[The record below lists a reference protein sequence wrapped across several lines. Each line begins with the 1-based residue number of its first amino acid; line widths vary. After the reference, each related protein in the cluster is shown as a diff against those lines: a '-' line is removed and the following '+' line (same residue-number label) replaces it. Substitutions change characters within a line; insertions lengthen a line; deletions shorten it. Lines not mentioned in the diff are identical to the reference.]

1 MDLSL
6 PPAKR
11 QKMAA
16 EEFPGYFFECR
27 LCARRTWR
35 PAFQWRLPEG
45 WYWHRDEQGVQRAL
59 CNECR
64 WRIWR
69 DVNRELRED
78 PLHDPGQQGW
88 PKACTEFFREVRAA
102 LRFPT

>member
-1 MDLSL
+1 MDL

-27 LCARRTWR
+27 LCARQTAR
-35 PAFQWRLPEG
+35 PAWHWRLPTG
-45 WYWHRDEQGVQRAL
+45 WRWHRDEQGVLRAL
-59 CNECR
+59 CKECR

-69 DVNRELRED
+69 DAQREMRED
-78 PLHDPGQQGW
+78 PLQDQGQQGW
-88 PKACTEFFREVRAA
+88 PLDYSEFYREVRAA
-102 LRFPT
+102 FQFPR